1 MRSRLDQNTLE
12 PSLMSRAFPSVH
24 FLPSQMGS
32 IYPSSF
38 FRFQSFDRN
47 STPLKPRP
55 NEKNEPDARFVAKP
69 PDKFSGSEKE
79 NLFVMLEVFGD
90 PVPRV
95 EWYKVRALL
104 LIQYILNERMN
115 VRAFRQDLPRKRTR
129 LCPTVQTCKSNERFH
144 E

>member
-1 MRSRLDQNTLE
+1 MKTDTTL
-12 PSLMSRAFPSVH
+12 
-24 FLPSQMGS
+24 
-32 IYPSSF
+32 YYSF
-38 FRFQSFDRN
+38 FRFQSFDRS

-95 EWYKVRALL
+95 EWYKVR
-104 LIQYILNERMN
+104 YYLNRI
-115 VRAFRQDLPRKRTR
+115 
-129 LCPTVQTCKSNERFH
+129 S
-144 E
+144 

>member
-1 MRSRLDQNTLE
+1 MKTDTTL
-12 PSLMSRAFPSVH
+12 
-24 FLPSQMGS
+24 
-32 IYPSSF
+32 YYSF
-38 FRFQSFDRN
+38 FRFQSFDRS

-104 LIQYILNERMN
+104 LIQYILNEIMN

-129 LCPTVQTCKSNERFH
+129 LCPTVQACESNERFH